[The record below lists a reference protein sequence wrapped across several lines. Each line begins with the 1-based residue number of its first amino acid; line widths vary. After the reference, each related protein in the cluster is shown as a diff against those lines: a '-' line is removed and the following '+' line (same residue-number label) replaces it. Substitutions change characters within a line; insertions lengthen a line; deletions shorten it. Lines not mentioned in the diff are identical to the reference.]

1 MYVHFINP
9 TRKFIRWWAPPPH
22 RVLLFVLQ
30 SRRKIGCTFWSRERK
45 SLLRLYFSGEIMLRR
60 KMLRIGL
67 GSVQWRNTLELQLFT
82 RLHLRGW
89 LSPAGHKPGRHSFAV
104 MSVPMNRAKGLFSDD
119 THTFNMD
126 LARGDNTNRRQCGP
140 KRRPIL
146 LRPTDPTLGKC
157 CLRPTRQF
165 QSRALWSAAAFAAE
179 PRWSTGW
186 MLLVSDRRR
195 IAIFER
201 RLIPKVQLELPNTKN
216 YNNSR
221 EASQRYGD
229 RMVPVS

>member
-1 MYVHFINP
+1 MYIHFINP

-30 SRRKIGCTFWSRERK
+30 SRRKISCTFWSRERK
-45 SLLRLYFSGEIMLRR
+45 SLLRLYFSGEIMLRIDRSVRR

-67 GSVQWRNTLELQLFT
+67 GCVQWRNTLELQLFT

-104 MSVPMNRAKGLFSDD
+104 MSVPMNRAKGLFFRRN

-146 LRPTDPTLGKC
+146 LRPTDPTLSVVYDRLVNFRCDFESCALIC
-157 CLRPTRQF
+157 CGFRGRDSVVNRLNVASVRPSQNCYFRTTTYTE
-165 QSRALWSAAAFAAE
+165 SSA
-179 PRWSTGW
+179 
-186 MLLVSDRRR
+186 R
-195 IAIFER
+195 IAEYE
-201 RLIPKVQLELPNTKN
+201 EL
-216 YNNSR
+216 
-221 EASQRYGD
+221 Q
-229 RMVPVS
+229 